1 MATQRGFLRAAML
14 KPFPAEE
21 LIALDAVNPQHMYEI
36 VAYWK
41 TEVQRVDWTQKP
53 IHEKVWTAVLA
64 ASKNVTYTVQTI
76 EQSWNV

>member
-1 MATQRGFLRAAML
+1 ML